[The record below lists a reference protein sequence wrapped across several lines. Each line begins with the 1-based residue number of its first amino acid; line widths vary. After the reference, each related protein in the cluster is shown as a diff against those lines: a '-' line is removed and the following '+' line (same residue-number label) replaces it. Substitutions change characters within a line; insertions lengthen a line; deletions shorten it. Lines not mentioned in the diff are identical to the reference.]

1 MAERQFLLQEI
12 LRIGAERDT
21 ALDALVAADEGYD
34 CCKDWHCEYCDGP
47 QARVSARS
55 YAGRPAM
62 SEHTKEPWRWA
73 ETPDQET
80 TFITAKDVPWIADIC
95 GDWPEPAR
103 SNARRIVACVNA
115 CAGLS
120 TEALESGALKIALK
134 NIWSYLDYVDDENHL
149 CSAGPAWNEALR
161 AYLAKLEGK

>member
-1 MAERQFLLQEI
+1 M
-12 LRIGAERDT
+12 T
-21 ALDALVAADEGYD
+21 APTGHDL
-34 CCKDWHCEYCDGP
+34 
-47 QARVSARS
+47 
-55 YAGRPAM
+55 
-62 SEHTKEPWRWA
+62 
-73 ETPDQET
+73 
-80 TFITAKDVPWIADIC
+80 IAVTH
-95 GDWPEPAR
+95 EA
-103 SNARRIVACVNA
+103 NARRIVACVNA